1 MIYLDYSANTP
12 ADAAVLEAFCQTERR
27 YIGNPNS
34 AHPAGMAAR
43 AEMERVTDSIAA
55 LLGVRGEEIIYT
67 SGASEANNL
76 AVKGLVQAARPM
88 GGHIISTPLEHSSV
102 SGALAALQ
110 KQGCEVELVDIKPDG
125 TIDLAHLQRL
135 LRQDTVLL
143 AVCAVDSELGTVQP
157 IRDIAAILQG
167 YPHCRLHVDATQAVG
182 KTELILNGV
191 DTMSLAPHKFYGLN
205 GSGLLLKKSGVALEA
220 QIHGGGSTTP
230 YRSGTPALG
239 MAVSAETALRLA
251 LGQQTQHIA
260 HVSGLN
266 QRLRTQ
272 LGQYAAVHFNSP
284 PNAVPHIL
292 NLSVQGVKGT
302 AFQRALSEQGVCVS
316 VRSACA
322 AEGAPSAAVY
332 AVSHDRRNALS
343 SWRIS
348 LSHLTTHEELTEFLQ
363 AFARCYQALVP

>member
-34 AHPAGMAAR
+34 AHAAGLAAR

-76 AVKGLVQAARPM
+76 AVKGLVQAARPT
-88 GGHIISTPLEHSSV
+88 GWHIISTPLEHSSV

-182 KTELILNGV
+182 KTELIFNGV

-205 GSGLLLKKSGVALEA
+205 GSGLLLKKSGVSLEA

-251 LGQQTQHIA
+251 LGQQAQRIA
-260 HVSGLN
+260 HVSELN
-266 QRLRTQ
+266 QRLRTK
-272 LGQYAAVHFNSP
+272 LGQYAAVRFNSP

-292 NLSVQGVKGT
+292 NLSVTGVKGT
-302 AFQRALSEQGVCVS
+302 AFQRALSQQGVCVS

-363 AFARCYQALVP
+363 DFDRCYQALVP

>member
-12 ADAAVLEAFCQTERR
+12 ADPAVLERFVKTEQTFH
-27 YIGNPNS
+27 GNPNS
-34 AHPAGMAAR
+34 NHPAGLAAR
-43 AEMERVTDSIAA
+43 EELARVTDRIAA
-55 LLGVRGEEIIYT
+55 RLGVAPAELIYT
-67 SGASEANNL
+67 SGASEANNT
-76 AVKGLVQAARPM
+76 AIKGIARASRHV
-88 GGHIISTPLEHSSV
+88 GKHIISTPLEHASV
-102 SGALAALQ
+102 SGCLTALQ
-110 KQGCEVELVDIKPDG
+110 EQGYEIDLLDVKRDG
-125 TIDLAHLQRL
+125 TIDLEQLREL
-135 LRQDTVLL
+135 LRKDTVLVAL
-143 AVCAVDSELGTVQP
+143 TAVDSELGTVQP
-157 IRDIAAILQG
+157 VAQAAELLADW
-167 YPHCRLHVDATQAVG
+167 PDCRLHVDATQALG
-182 KTELILNGV
+182 KTALHFDGV

-251 LGQQTQHIA
+251 LGQQAQRVA
-260 HVSGLN
+260 HVSELN

-272 LGQYAAVHFNSP
+272 LGQYPAVRFNSP

-348 LSHLTTHEELTEFLQ
+348 LSHLTTQEELTEFLR
-363 AFARCYQALVP
+363 AFASCYQALVP

>member
-1 MIYLDYSANTP
+1 MIIEP
-12 ADAAVLEAFCQTERR
+12 
-27 YIGNPNS
+27 
-34 AHPAGMAAR
+34 
-43 AEMERVTDSIAA
+43 
-55 LLGVRGEEIIYT
+55 
-67 SGASEANNL
+67 
-76 AVKGLVQAARPM
+76 
-88 GGHIISTPLEHSSV
+88 
-102 SGALAALQ
+102 
-110 KQGCEVELVDIKPDG
+110 
-125 TIDLAHLQRL
+125 
-135 LRQDTVLL
+135 
-143 AVCAVDSELGTVQP
+143 
-157 IRDIAAILQG
+157 
-167 YPHCRLHVDATQAVG
+167 
-182 KTELILNGV
+182 
-191 DTMSLAPHKFYGLN
+191 
-205 GSGLLLKKSGVALEA
+205 

-251 LGQQTQHIA
+251 LGQQAQRVA
-260 HVSGLN
+260 HVSELN
-266 QRLRTQ
+266 RRLRTE
-272 LGQYAAVHFNSP
+272 LGQYPAVRFNSP

-348 LSHLTTHEELTEFLQ
+348 LSHLTTQEEITEFLQ